1 MNLFEDSGI
10 NLHYLEELLQSSI
23 NDFPNVKDIS
33 CDSGFGR
40 DIICFVRG
48 EKGHKFTPEEKA
60 EIESM
65 IMDTTYEAGIFILS
79 AHLRVMFTSH

>member
-23 NDFPNVKDIS
+23 NDYPNVKEIS

-65 IMDTTYEAGIFILS
+65 IMDTTYEAGIFITS